1 MVDHGL
7 PILSGR
13 EKRPL
18 RRITKGKS
26 NRRIVAEIGGT
37 EQQIGEQRQRLLSK
51 LEIRSQETVTEIADR
66 LAPWPTRSTSV
77 LAKSVGADGGLQ
89 PPPASSQYWH

>member
-51 LEIRSQETVTEIADR
+51 LEIRSQETVTESWTG
-66 LAPWPTRSTSV
+66 WPVANSIHKR
-77 LAKSVGADGGLQ
+77 
-89 PPPASSQYWH
+89 SSQISGR

>member
-13 EKRPL
+13 EKRLL
-18 RRITKGKS
+18 RRIAKGKS
-26 NRRIVAEIGGT
+26 NWRIAAEIGGT
-37 EQQIGEQRQRLLSK
+37 EQQIGEQRRRLLSK

-66 LAPWPTRSTSV
+66 LAP
-77 LAKSVGADGGLQ
+77 
-89 PPPASSQYWH
+89 